1 MSTHATTT
9 RASAMLLGRNSVL
22 ALTLTFAVSGLASAQ
37 TATRPWQ
44 GAIFQPSTGEWIMES
59 TPAGGL
65 SLFPTNPSAPS
76 TVEILLPPG
85 TPGAMQSVELEI
97 DPFDPATSAA
107 IQPGAGFEYTAYG
120 EVGGVSGQP
129 MGTLRGVKHPG
140 GGVEYAYDF
149 SALGVTTVTVEFFD
163 GPTQLAIY
171 TAVPVGPIGTGG
183 GPLFTPN
190 CTCPTCPAHWY
201 CCWLGLVT
209 YSNGVWYN
217 AWNCPIPIDWYGNTH
232 NANRI
237 AVTPENPVLPLG
249 ELESCSLSSIGIPR
263 IELSDLTLDGFT
275 PIGANYCNATPN
287 STGLPGVIYGLG
299 SGVAAHNDLNLY
311 AFQLPHDAFGYFIVS
326 PFQAFVP
333 NAGSAQGNL
342 CVGLSTGRFRSQ
354 LGNTGSNGYLVV
366 DVDLTDLPQ
375 PNGSVVVQAGQTWN
389 FQCWHRDANP
399 NVTSNFTTGYSITF
413 Q

>member
-9 RASAMLLGRNSVL
+9 RATATQLGRRSLL
-22 ALTLTFAVSGLASAQ
+22 ALTLIVAAAGHAAAQ
-37 TATRPWQ
+37 TAAHPWKGTIFRPAS
-44 GAIFQPSTGEWIMES
+44 GDWIMETS
-59 TPAGGL
+59 PAGALNLTPANS
-65 SLFPTNPSAPS
+65 SLPS
-76 TVEILLPPG
+76 TVDILLPPG
-85 TPGAMQSVELEI
+85 TPGALQGVELELG
-97 DPFDPATSAA
+97 DFDPTTSAA

-129 MGTLRGVKHPG
+129 MGTLRAVKQPG
-140 GGVEYAYDF
+140 GGVAYAYDF
-149 SALGVTTVTVEFFD
+149 SALGVTTVTVEFWD
-163 GPTQLAIY
+163 GATQVAIY
-171 TAVPVGPIGTGG
+171 PGVPVGPGGTGG
-183 GPLFTPN
+183 GPFFTPD
-190 CTCPTCPAHWY
+190 CTCPTCPADWY
-201 CCWLGLVT
+201 CCWLGLVY
-209 YSNGVWYN
+209 YSNGYWHN
-217 AWNCPIPIDWYGNTH
+217 AWNCPHPIDWMGNTH

-237 AVTPENPVLPLG
+237 AVIPEDPILPVG
-249 ELESCSLSSIGIPR
+249 ELEHCALSSVGIPR

-275 PIGANYCNATPN
+275 PIGANYCNTNPN

-299 SGVAAHNDLNLY
+299 SGLVADNDLDLY

-333 NAGSAQGNL
+333 NAGGAQGNL

-354 LGNTGSNGYLVV
+354 LGNTGVNGYLLVH
-366 DVDLTDLPQ
+366 VDLTDIPQ
-375 PNGSVVVQAGQTWN
+375 PNGSVAVQAGQTWN